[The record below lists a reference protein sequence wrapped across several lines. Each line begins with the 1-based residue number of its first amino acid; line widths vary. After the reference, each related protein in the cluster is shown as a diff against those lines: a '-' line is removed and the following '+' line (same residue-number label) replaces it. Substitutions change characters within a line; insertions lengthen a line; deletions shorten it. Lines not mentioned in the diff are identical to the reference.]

1 METKYI
7 VIILIS
13 LVLGSLL
20 GFSASYRTG
29 IQPGYFEKQEAPTWR
44 SEDKAIGSE
53 LGKSMNNTLKIYIS
67 RNNVMRDNSKAWPDN
82 MNSTR
87 S

>member
-1 METKYI
+1 METKHI

-29 IQPGYFEKQEAPTWR
+29 IQPGYFEKQEAPAYGA

-53 LGKSMNNTLKIYIS
+53 LGKEYEQYFKDLYKQE
-67 RNNVMRDNSKAWPDN
+67 
-82 MNSTR
+82 
-87 S
+87 

>member
-29 IQPGYFEKQEAPTWR
+29 IQPVYFEKQEAPAYGA

-53 LGKSMNNTLKIYIS
+53 LGKEYEQYFKDLYKQE
-67 RNNVMRDNSKAWPDN
+67 
-82 MNSTR
+82 
-87 S
+87 